1 MISKRTWK
9 RIDRARIPLS
19 ILASISII
27 YDFLTNKIG
36 FVIPTLRFLWKFL
49 NQRIPVF
56 IVIALVL
63 AVLILIKQIGWKL
76 TEKEVFIISLLDEG
90 ERGLGLLFKAY
101 KKTFP
106 AEPRT
111 MSNCM
116 TTIQKLEKRK
126 LIKVEALTGGINTIQ
141 DELFK
146 LTKKGLKRYRKLDA
160 AIKEK
165 GKVFIFSEVTE
176 HTRECAGELRI
187 EPHEEVV
194 FFLTLL
200 ANQIN
205 RSMAFRFIEPQYM
218 RQFTGKE
225 RADLQV
231 LINILE
237 RNGLIEKVAMGN
249 LGEIG
254 YTILTKGL
262 TYFQRNRQ
270 ERGGK

>member
-49 NQRIPVF
+49 NQRIPIF

-63 AVLILIKQIGWKL
+63 AVLILIKQTGLKL

-90 ERGLGLLFKAY
+90 ERGLGLLFKSY

-165 GKVFIFSEVTE
+165 GEVFIFSEVTE
-176 HTRECAGELRI
+176 HTRECEGELRI

-205 RSMAFRFIEPQYM
+205 RSMAFRFIDPQYM
-218 RQFTGKE
+218 RQFAGKE
-225 RADLQV
+225 RADLQI

-254 YTILTKGL
+254 YTILTRGL